1 MVARVTL
8 AEVDTVRVPLED
20 AIELY
25 ERSVLP
31 ALWEQD
37 GLRGCVRAGDPRR
50 QGDGADLLAR

>member
-8 AEVDTVRVPLED
+8 AEIDTVRMRLED
-20 AIELY
+20 AIELF

-37 GLRGCVRAGDPRR
+37 GLRGRVRAGDPRR
-50 QGDGADLLAR
+50 QGAGADLLAR